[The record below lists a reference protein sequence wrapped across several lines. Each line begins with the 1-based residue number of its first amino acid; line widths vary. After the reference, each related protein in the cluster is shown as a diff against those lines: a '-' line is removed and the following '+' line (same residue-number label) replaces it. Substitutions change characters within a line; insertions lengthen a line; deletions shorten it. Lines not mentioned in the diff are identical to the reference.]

1 MKMMKMMDVEEECED
16 GLERDE
22 NGWGG

>member
-1 MKMMKMMDVEEECED
+1 MRMKMMDVEEECED